1 MQRPPLVISPYS
13 ALTRRPIPLTPCGVP
28 RAVTAAQDHYRLD
41 RQLRRLR
48 DSGDA
53 PAVEKLKNELE
64 ELQRQV
70 RKMAEQL
77 AKLEA
82 DGKAVRA
89 TASGATTPAAPAAN
103 SPETAPTPTT
113 AT

>member
-1 MQRPPLVISPYS
+1 VL
-13 ALTRRPIPLTPCGVP
+13 
-28 RAVTAAQDHYRLD
+28 RAVTAAQDHFRLD

-53 PAVEKLKNELE
+53 PAVEKLKSELE

-89 TASGATTPAAPAAN
+89 TAGGAATPAAPAVDA
-103 SPETAPTPTT
+103 PATAPTPTT
-113 AT
+113 TA